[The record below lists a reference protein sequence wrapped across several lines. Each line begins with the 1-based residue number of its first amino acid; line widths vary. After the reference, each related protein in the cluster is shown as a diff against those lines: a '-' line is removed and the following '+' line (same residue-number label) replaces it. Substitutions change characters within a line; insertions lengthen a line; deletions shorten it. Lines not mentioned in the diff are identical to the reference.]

1 MLQKDCEHKKGI
13 AEVGKIWSEVLEDG
27 ILVKRKLERMGHD
40 SCNTEIE
47 KRQNWKKDSA
57 LLQLSFLALSL
68 LLYLLFR
75 LRGSLGD
82 QYSWFPW
89 MCVWVQGPL

>member
-1 MLQKDCEHKKGI
+1 MLQKDCEHKKDI
-13 AEVGKIWSEVLEDG
+13 AEVGKFGDG

-57 LLQLSFLALSL
+57 VLQLSFLALSL